1 MTSITKGLLILFS
14 SFMITACGSFSD
26 PIKQLSNNNESLTL
40 GDTVTKTIKTKELYG
55 AWAVASD
62 SASNDPTKILYL
74 VVLLPNHSGVNY
86 MTIENKKADV
96 DATFY
101 EFYNWRFNEKEKIM
115 TMNSFERTSIE
126 NGQKKVEKINE
137 SVNYDT
143 QLYKH
148 EGEILAI
155 KFSGADGEYTFLRM
169 DDETYREVVKDIPG
183 IPPLKR

>member
-1 MTSITKGLLILFS
+1 MNSITKGLLVLLS
-14 SFMITACGSFSD
+14 SFVITACGSLSD
-26 PIKQLSNNNESLTL
+26 SIEQLSKNNESLTL

-74 VVLLPNHSGVNY
+74 VVLLPNHSGVSY
-86 MTIENKKADV
+86 MTIENKKVDV

-101 EFYNWRFNEKEKIM
+101 EFYNWGFNEKEKIM

-126 NGQKKVEKINE
+126 NGNKKVEKLNE
-137 SVNYDT
+137 SVDYDT
-143 QLYKH
+143 QLFKH
-148 EGEILAI
+148 EDEILAI

-169 DDETYREVVKDIPG
+169 DDETYRQLVKDTPG
-183 IPPLKR
+183 ILELKR